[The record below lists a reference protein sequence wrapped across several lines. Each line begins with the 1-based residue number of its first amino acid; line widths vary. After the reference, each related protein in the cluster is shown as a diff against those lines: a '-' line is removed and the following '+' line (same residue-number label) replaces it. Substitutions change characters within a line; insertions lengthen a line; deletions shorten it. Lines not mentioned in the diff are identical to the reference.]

1 MKNEGFCPNA
11 VTFVCILKACGGLG
25 KLEKGKEIHV
35 EVIEHDCEGKNMFI
49 ATGLVD
55 MYAKCGEIS
64 KAREVFD
71 EFTIQEVESCNA
83 LIARCISNMDMM
95 KKHYNA
101 LYVCNMK
108 LSSQMPIHLLVF

>member
-1 MKNEGFCPNA
+1 MNIVSWNAVIARYAQHGYGDEALNHYINMRNQGFCPNA
-11 VTFVCILKACGGLG
+11 VTFVCILIACGGFG

-71 EFTIQEVESCNA
+71 EFTIQDVVSCNP
-83 LIARCISNMDMM
+83 LIA
-95 KKHYNA
+95 
-101 LYVCNMK
+101 
-108 LSSQMPIHLLVF
+108 